1 MDTDWRELYFN
12 EKLCKGKICNNK
24 NNTKDTN
31 ITITGTIKNSEN
43 VSKLTY
49 WAAAPPHTNY
59 SFSGSGMPFSTP
71 EQAFDRSPNVG
82 FVDVIDGKFTIK
94 LIYPSAY
101 YIGLGTKYVPPQVH
115 LKICG
120 RKGFDT
126 IVLGT
131 GMPYRTLNHPAPPTK
146 NIRNSPEFYTS
157 NLPLPIRSQ
166 ETILRQS
173 AYPNKYY
180 MDDNFWG
187 MKPAN

>member
-1 MDTDWRELYFN
+1 MDTDWRDLYFD
-12 EKLCKGKICNNK
+12 EKLCKGKISNN
-24 NNTKDTN
+24 NNNKDTN
-31 ITITGTIKNSEN
+31 ITITGTIKNIEN

-49 WAAAPPHTNY
+49 WAASPPHTNY
-59 SFSGSGMPFSTP
+59 SFSGSGIPFSNP

-146 NIRNSPEFYTS
+146 NIRNGPEFYTS

-173 AYPNKYY
+173 AYPKKYY